1 MATYQVK
8 LIVEGRNTK
17 VEVEASCAGYAAKLA
32 KEQYAGNDVRV
43 LSTKRVG

>member
-1 MATYQVK
+1 MAKYQVK

-17 VEVEASCAGYAAKLA
+17 VEVEASSAGYAAKLA
-32 KEQYAGNDVRV
+32 KELYSGNEVRV